1 MLGTAIDAISFPKLA
16 LPNRSS
22 RVIPTP
28 HATVFYTIIINPMSR
43 TVGFPLFMNFFG
55 FSLSFFHIR
64 GTMGVNLVAQN
75 EGVMPT

>member
-1 MLGTAIDAISFPKLA
+1 
-16 LPNRSS
+16 
-22 RVIPTP
+22 
-28 HATVFYTIIINPMSR
+28 MSR